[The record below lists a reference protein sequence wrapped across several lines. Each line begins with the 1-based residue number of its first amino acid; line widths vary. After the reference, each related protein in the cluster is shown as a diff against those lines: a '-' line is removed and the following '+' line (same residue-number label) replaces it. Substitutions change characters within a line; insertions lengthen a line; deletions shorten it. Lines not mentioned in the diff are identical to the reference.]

1 MFEQWQYTI
10 TALTAEADLVR
21 RELAISKGILKRLDV
36 LFPFGCE
43 FYARC
48 RVFVGSKPILP
59 RSSKGYATGN
69 GMPVSTGDIF
79 ESMLEDIPTLIWELW
94 NLDEIY
100 PHTLT
105 LSATWI
111 AEEEQEAI
119 KKELAKQTSYLKEIA
134 DALGGKPIQLEE
146 LI

>member
-21 RELAISKGILKRLDV
+21 RELAVSKGILKRLDV

-43 FYARC
+43 FYARS
-48 RVFVGSKPILP
+48 RVFIGSKPILP

-69 GMPVSTGDIF
+69 GFPVSTGDIF
-79 ESMLEDIPTLIWELW
+79 ESMLDDIPILTWEVW
-94 NLDEIY
+94 NEDEKY
-100 PHTLT
+100 DHTLT

-111 AEEEQEAI
+111 AEEEQEAL
-119 KKELAKQTSYLKEIA
+119 KAELRKQTSYLKEIA
-134 DALGGKPIQLEE
+134 DALGGKPIELKE